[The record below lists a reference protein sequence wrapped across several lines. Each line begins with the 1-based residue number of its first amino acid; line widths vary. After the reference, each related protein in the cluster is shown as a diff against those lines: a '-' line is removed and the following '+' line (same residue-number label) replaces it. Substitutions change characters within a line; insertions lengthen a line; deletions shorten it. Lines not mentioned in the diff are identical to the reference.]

1 MGTIQ
6 KDLSGPVELQASRST
21 ENISKQSRLSE
32 GTAMEK
38 VTARNATCDGQHR
51 FFALEPVGL
60 EAEGAVLIIMVCT
73 ACGEVRQEKLVVAQ
87 PGSVIQN

>member
-1 MGTIQ
+1 
-6 KDLSGPVELQASRST
+6 
-21 ENISKQSRLSE
+21 
-32 GTAMEK
+32 MEK
-38 VTARNATCDGQHR
+38 VTARNATCDGQDR